1 MAHLARKIIIFA
13 LNKHLLMNLAL
24 ASDHAGYE
32 MKVKLMAYLKEK
44 GHNLV
49 DLGAFTSEFADYPD
63 YGHAIALH
71 ISENKSDY
79 GISLCGSGNGI
90 NMTANKHQLIRS
102 ALCWN
107 AEISRLSR
115 AHNNANICA
124 IPARFVSFE
133 EAVEIV
139 ENFLS
144 TPFDGG
150 RHQTRIDKIPL

>member
-1 MAHLARKIIIFA
+1 MK
-13 LNKHLLMNLAL
+13 LAL

-44 GHNLV
+44 GHILI
-49 DLGAFTSEFADYPD
+49 DLGAFSSESTDYPD
-63 YGHAIALH
+63 FGHAIAQH
-71 ISENKSDY
+71 ISENISDF

-90 NMTANKHQLIRS
+90 NMTANKHQQIRS

-107 AEISRLSR
+107 TEISRLAR

-124 IPARFVSFE
+124 IPARFVTFE

-139 ENFLS
+139 ENFLCTS
-144 TPFDGG
+144 FDGG